1 MFAPKSDFIIR
12 SILFIEIPHAHSII
26 ALDSNRIGSGIEHND
41 CARITW
47 PQIVTHNLKDS
58 HSFSFPI
65 QLNENGYD
73 SNTNSNFVSFFFC
86 YRLFFPSRISTP
98 TVHYTLSR
106 FFFLRRAFKT
116 TLAAQS
122 VEEASYY
129 CSGSAITLQ
138 INDIYIFSVSTATVL
153 FARICCY

>member
-73 SNTNSNFVSFFFC
+73 SNTNSNFVSVFFC
-86 YRLFFPSRISTP
+86 YRFFSIPYFNANSPLYAEQI
-98 TVHYTLSR
+98 
-106 FFFLRRAFKT
+106 FF
-116 TLAAQS
+116 S
-122 VEEASYY
+122 VEHSKR
-129 CSGSAITLQ
+129 LWQ
-138 INDIYIFSVSTATVL
+138 HNQL
-153 FARICCY
+153 KKHRIIVPDRQ